1 MDRSRLFLID
11 LLLGT
16 SNRLLRVACRL
27 LWPRRPR
34 KPPERICVY
43 RIGNVGDT
51 VCAIPALWAIRQT
64 WPSAKLMV
72 LTSPG
77 PIHLPGAREVL
88 GGESWIDEIV
98 VYASSDIKRPQSIWK
113 LIKDLHSRQIDLW
126 IALPVVNATF
136 GRLLRDMLFAR
147 FAGAQYSLG
156 WRQSRVRLWRPLQ
169 SEKMTHPNEV
179 QRLLGIL
186 RDEGIVVRDSVPKI
200 WSGPEETQEAER
212 LLAAAC
218 ATGRPLIAVA
228 PGAKRSTNHWFI
240 DRWIEIV
247 RYLNQQGMYTVLLGG
262 KAEIALCGEIV
273 QQTGCQVVNLA
284 GLTTIPQAGAVL
296 RCCRAIV
303 CVDSGLQHMAAMI
316 GTKCV
321 TLMAA
326 RDIYGSWH
334 PEGRHIIL
342 EQRVPCHTCFAE
354 VCPHDNLC
362 MREIS
367 VDDVKEAVRNLLD
380 NPCNGPC

>member
-1 MDRSRLFLID
+1 MDRIR
-11 LLLGT
+11 LLLIELLLSA
-16 SNRLLRVACRL
+16 SNGVLRGARRL

-64 WPSAKLMV
+64 WPSARLMM

-77 PIHLPGAREVL
+77 PIYLPGAREVL
-88 GGESWIDEIV
+88 GGESWIDEII

-113 LIKDLHSRQIDLW
+113 LVKDLHSRRIDLW

-136 GRLLRDMLFAR
+136 GRLLRDMLFAC

-212 LLAAAC
+212 LLAAAR
-218 ATGRPLIAVA
+218 ATGRPLVAVA
-228 PGAKRSTNHWFI
+228 PGAKRPTNRWFR
-240 DRWIEIV
+240 DRWVEII
-247 RYLNQQGMYTVLLGG
+247 RYLDQQGMHPILLGG
-262 KAEIALCGEIV
+262 KAEVTLCGEIT
-273 QQTGCQVVNLA
+273 QETGSQVTNLA
-284 GLTTIPQAGAVL
+284 GLTTIPQAGAIL

-303 CVDSGLQHMAAMI
+303 CVDSGLQHIAAMI

-342 EQRVPCHTCFAE
+342 ERRVPCHTCFAE

-367 VDDVKEAVRNLLD
+367 VDDVKEGVRNLLAGLRAGS
-380 NPCNGPC
+380 C